1 MMALVDRLSA
11 DLSER
16 YLQYL
21 DTFLVDLWSEDG
33 FIEFRCGFSLRRDHA
48 LRSFTLK
55 VDAEAGE
62 SDAERELL
70 IAAVFDELEEM
81 LDLAISERKVD
92 AN

>member
-1 MMALVDRLSA
+1 MKALVDRLSA

-33 FIEFRCGFSLRRDHA
+33 FIEFRCGFSLRRDNA

-62 SDAERELL
+62 TDAEREQL
-70 IAAVFDELEEM
+70 IVAVFDELEEM